1 MFIGSEKQAVRR
13 GEPQFDASCEKASH
27 VEGVIEGGRG

>member
-27 VEGVIEGGRG
+27 VVSIVERGRG